1 MTPSVFHYRDLC
13 LCPVPGGTVVLAA
26 DSCAST
32 GEKPG
37 DTLKCPPY
45 HCGRVSA
52 RVVLFELMCIGA
64 QVLMV
69 ADGVCSEMQPTGREI
84 IRGFQDEM
92 ALAGL
97 SPEMLT
103 GSTEENF
110 TTMMTGVG
118 TAAVGYFPGNFKAP
132 VCRSGDLLVSVGKPA
147 VGLDF
152 LHQNAPIA
160 TYAMIQTLS
169 QDQDVHEL
177 IPVGSHGIAWESRNT
192 AALHQLSAVF
202 DRPCDLDL
210 TQSGGPS
217 SCVLAVM
224 DEAAYL
230 RHRDQMILTPV
241 GHLTSRSKK

>member
-1 MTPSVFHYRDLC
+1 MTLSVFHYRDLS
-13 LCPVPGGTVVLAA
+13 LCPVPGGTIVMAA

-52 RVVLFELMCIGA
+52 RVVLFELLCIGA

-69 ADGVCSEMQPTGREI
+69 ADGVCSEMQPTGLEI
-84 IRGFQDEM
+84 ICGFQDEM
-92 ALAGL
+92 KLAGL
-97 SPEMLT
+97 PPEMLT

-132 VCRSGDLLVSVGKPA
+132 VCRSGDLLVSVGEPA

-152 LHQNAPIA
+152 LHQNAPVA
-160 TYAMIQTLS
+160 TYEMIQTLS
-169 QDQDVHEL
+169 QDAGVHEL
-177 IPVGSHGIAWESRNT
+177 IPVGSHGLAWEGRSA
-192 AALHQLSAVF
+192 AALHHLKADF
-202 DRPCDLDL
+202 DMPCGLDL
-210 TQSGGPS
+210 SQSGGPA

-224 DEAAYL
+224 SEEAFK
-230 RHRDQMILTPV
+230 RRRDQMLLTPI
-241 GHLTSRSKK
+241 GHLKQNP

>member
-1 MTPSVFHYRDLC
+1 MNASAFHYRDLC
-13 LCPVPGGTVVLAA
+13 LCPVPGGTVVMAA

-32 GEKPG
+32 GEKSG

-52 RVVLFELMCIGA
+52 RVVLFELLCIGA
-64 QVLMV
+64 EVLMI

-92 ALAGL
+92 KLAGL
-97 SPEMLT
+97 SPEILT

-110 TTMMTGVG
+110 PTVMTGVG

-132 VCRSGDLLVSVGKPA
+132 VCCSEDLLVCVGKPA

-152 LHQNAPIA
+152 LHRNAPIA
-160 TYAMIQTLS
+160 TYDMIRTLS
-169 QDQDVHEL
+169 RDKDVHDL
-177 IPVGSHGIAWESRNT
+177 IPVGSHGLAWESRNT
-192 AALHQLSAVF
+192 AALHHLSAAF
-202 DRPCDLDL
+202 DVPCKLDL

-224 DEAAYL
+224 NAAAFK
-230 RHRDQMILTPV
+230 RHKAQLLLTPI
-241 GHLTSRSKK
+241 GHLQQMA